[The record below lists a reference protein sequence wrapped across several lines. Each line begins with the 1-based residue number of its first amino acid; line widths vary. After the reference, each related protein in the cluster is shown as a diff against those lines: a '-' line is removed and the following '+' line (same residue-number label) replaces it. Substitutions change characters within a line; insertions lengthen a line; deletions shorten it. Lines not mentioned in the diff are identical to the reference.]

1 MGDNMSGKDFVIGTI
16 FGSVVGATVALL
28 FAPKSGR
35 ELREDI
41 NKGAVQARDVAYE
54 WKDTAQEKGAELK
67 DLAYE
72 KGSEITKKA
81 MDSTSDIRKTVAQ
94 KTQDLTKSAKD
105 KLEDIKRSEERRV
118 GKERR

>member
-1 MGDNMSGKDFVIGTI
+1 MGDNMSGKDLIVGAII
-16 FGSVVGATVALL
+16 GSVVGATVDLL

-41 NKGAVQARDVAYE
+41 NKGAVQDRDMDYN
-54 WKDTAQEKGAELK
+54 WKDTAKEKGAELK

-81 MDSTSDIRKTVAQ
+81 MDSTNDIRKSVAQ

-105 KLEDIKRSEERRV
+105 K
-118 GKERR
+118 

>member
-1 MGDNMSGKDFVIGTI
+1 DLK
-16 FGSVVGATVALL
+16 VALL

-41 NKGAVQARDVAYE
+41 NKGAVQARDMAYD

-81 MDSTSDIRKTVAQ
+81 MDSTNDIRKSVAQ

-105 KLEDIKRSEERRV
+105 KLEDIKEKQTDAIDAAETVDRKSTRLNSSHV
-118 GKERR
+118 SISYAVF